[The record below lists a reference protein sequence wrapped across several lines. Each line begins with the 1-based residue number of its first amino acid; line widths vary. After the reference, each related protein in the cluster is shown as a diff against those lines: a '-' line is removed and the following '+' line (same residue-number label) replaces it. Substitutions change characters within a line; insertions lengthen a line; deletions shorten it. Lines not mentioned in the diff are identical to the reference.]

1 MQSSSVQEFFRQYES
16 IYFPDVSQMSPL
28 DKIENVLEQFYNMS
42 SVKYNIDIEVYKEFL
57 DCLGYEGYALINQAA
72 DVKKKDEL
80 LHSVSDIRLS
90 EFNKGVKDVRSAV
103 LQEHTRDTEKKG
115 ESR

>member
-1 MQSSSVQEFFRQYES
+1 
-16 IYFPDVSQMSPL
+16 MSPL

-42 SVKYNIDIEVYKEFL
+42 TIKYNIDIECYKEFL
-57 DCLGYEGYALINQAA
+57 NSLGYEGYSLINQAS

-80 LHSVSDIRLS
+80 LNSVSDIRLS
-90 EFNKGVKDVRSAV
+90 EFNKGVKDIRSV
-103 LQEHTRDTEKKG
+103 ILQEHNRDTGEKG